1 MHPECRKR
9 IFWECCAMVA
19 LCIEVFTAPLQVY
32 NVDGVFREVADVL
45 HWVTTSYWFLDV
57 PASFLTAVYI
67 NDILHSRLADVAK
80 AYFKAW
86 FWFDMAMLA
95 PEVLFFVQVVQDNS
109 EDSDPAASG
118 VLRALRARRLV
129 RLVRVARLMRFRKV
143 MTLVKKFNFYKNLRM
158 FFQGWIS
165 SALFSIGM
173 LIVGVMIAVHFLA
186 SVWFVAGDVAGGWAQ
201 VEGLTEAS
209 FAQQYTRSVE
219 WAVSRLPASSLR
231 ANVELNTAFERW
243 LAIIATFT
251 SLCISSLFVS
261 VLTNIMADVARRT
274 RKMTQILDSVRKY
287 CGTCGLSLVH
297 TMKIRKMVER
307 EHFRANIQDHMH
319 FLLSLPEGLVRE
331 LFHEARS
338 RTLSYHP
345 FFQGIA
351 GLNSSMELNL
361 CNQAVK
367 ELYLLEWDGIF
378 HRNQKAEGIYVLASG
393 AGVYSVDGWTK
404 APIKRRNSLGTV
416 FGSLLGSSGKS
427 EEEMDKC
434 SSDGTNQAG
443 DAEVIHVGVEEF
455 LSEQALWIR
464 GWKHHGKFEVT
475 VESRALNISKTELRN
490 VVQDYSDILAMA
502 VAYARA
508 FVSATNKTS
517 LGDVSDLPLDPSL
530 LDMDAIARSTS
541 LKGVGSHKIPKKGER
556 FDRVAP
562 GEG

>member
-1 MHPECRKR
+1 MHPESRKR
-9 IFWECCAMVA
+9 IFWDCCAMVA
-19 LCIEVFTAPLQVY
+19 LCIEVLTAPLQVY

-67 NDILHSRLADVAK
+67 NDILHSRLADVAR

-95 PEVLFFVQVVQDNS
+95 PEVLFFVQVVGSNDS
-109 EDSDPAASG
+109 ESDPAASG

-129 RLVRVARLMRFRKV
+129 RLVHVARLMRFRKV
-143 MTLVKKFNFYKNLRM
+143 MTLVKKFNFYKHLRM

-173 LIVGVMIAVHFLA
+173 LIVGVMISVHFLA
-186 SVWFVAGDVAGGWAQ
+186 SVWFVAGDVVGGWAQ

-251 SLCISSLFVS
+251 SLCVSSLFVS

-297 TMKIRKMVER
+297 TMKIRKLVER

-319 FLLSLPEGLVRE
+319 FLLTLPEGLVRE

-338 RTLSYHP
+338 LTLSYHP
-345 FFQGIA
+345 FFQEIA
-351 GLNSSMELNL
+351 ALNSTMELNL
-361 CNQAVK
+361 CNQAVT
-367 ELYLLEWDGIF
+367 ELYLLEWDCIF

-404 APIKRRNSLGTV
+404 PPIKRRNSLGT
-416 FGSLLGSSGKS
+416 
-427 EEEMDKC
+427 
-434 SSDGTNQAG
+434 GTNQAG
-443 DAEVIHVGVEEF
+443 DGEVIHIGVEEF

-475 VESRALNISKTELRN
+475 VESRALNLSKTELRN

-517 LGDVSDLPLDPSL
+517 LGDVSDMPLDPSL
-530 LDMDAIARSTS
+530 LDIDAITRSTS
-541 LKGVGSHKIPKKGER
+541 LSGVGSQKIPKKGER